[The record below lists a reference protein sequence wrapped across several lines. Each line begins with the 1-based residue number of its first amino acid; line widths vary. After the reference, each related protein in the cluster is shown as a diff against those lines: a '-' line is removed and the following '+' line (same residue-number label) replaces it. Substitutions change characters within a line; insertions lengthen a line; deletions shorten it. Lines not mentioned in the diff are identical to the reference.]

1 MLIKSLIFGLKNSS
15 GRNNSGKITVY
26 HRGSGVKNKYKLID
40 FRMNLNLKYSFS
52 VIDLVY
58 DPIRTANLALILYS
72 NGTLAY
78 VLGTTSLEKNQK
90 FDKISSIFC
99 NIPGSLCFL
108 FSIPKGTLIHNIITP
123 DLKSQYVKSAGTAA
137 VVLGIYNENFMLI
150 KMPSKEYRIF
160 HNKSYAVIGNVSNI
174 NHRFINYQKASI
186 NRFLNKRPIVRGVA
200 MNPVDHPHGGGE
212 GKSSGGRHPVTPWG
226 RLTKGG
232 VKTRKKKKKSVVII
246 KSSKII

>member
-1 MLIKSLIFGLKNSS
+1 MLIKSLSFGIKNSS

-40 FRMNLNLKYSFS
+40 FRMHLNLKYSFS

-78 VLGTTSLEKNQK
+78 ILGTTSLEKNQK

-108 FSIPKGTLIHNIITP
+108 FLY
-123 DLKSQYVKSAGTAA
+123 LKV
-137 VVLGIYNENFMLI
+137 
-150 KMPSKEYRIF
+150 
-160 HNKSYAVIGNVSNI
+160 H
-174 NHRFINYQKASI
+174 
-186 NRFLNKRPIVRGVA
+186 
-200 MNPVDHPHGGGE
+200 
-212 GKSSGGRHPVTPWG
+212 
-226 RLTKGG
+226 
-232 VKTRKKKKKSVVII
+232 
-246 KSSKII
+246 